1 MGPSDVDFQ
10 TGRRASQEHDTTHN
24 RLAILYQGLLTTI
37 ARLISGQKVPD
48 GEAFRRKTK
57 VALQQVERDAIAAGY
72 DANDIRETHFAVVA
86 FLDQVI
92 LNSTD
97 PVRAEWERR
106 TLQEEL
112 AGKTVAGVAFFEKL
126 DHFAER
132 RDSSQLADIL
142 EVFVLCL
149 LLGFQGRYSGGLGGE
164 LEIVTERTRKR
175 IERIRGLNSQ
185 ISPAGDLPR
194 AAEPESPAARRQP
207 DRSFLIAAVA
217 VAFAVLMFLILKL
230 NLIWIGGEVRG
241 KLI

>member
-10 TGRRASQEHDTTHN
+10 TGQAPREHETVHS
-24 RLAILYQGLLTTI
+24 RLAILYQGLLTSI
-37 ARLISGQKVPD
+37 ARLISGQKISD

-57 VALQQVERDAIAAGY
+57 VALQQVERDAITAGY

-86 FLDQVI
+86 FLDEVI
-92 LNSTD
+92 LNSND

-112 AGKTVAGVAFFEKL
+112 VGKTVAGVAFFEKL
-126 DHFAER
+126 DRFAER

-149 LLGFQGRYSGGLGGE
+149 LLGFQGRYSGGLRGE

-175 IERIRGLNSQ
+175 IERIRGLSSQ
-185 ISPAGDLPR
+185 ISPMGDRPR
-194 AAEPESPAARRQP
+194 TVEPEAPVARRQ
-207 DRSFLIAAVA
+207 DRSLLIAAA
-217 VAFAVLMFLILKL
+217 AALLAALIFLILKL
-230 NLIWIGGEVRG
+230 NLIWIGGGVRG
-241 KLI
+241 RLV